1 MMPKYRV
8 AIARNETTVYYID
21 VDAENES
28 DAEKIAF
35 EEYYIE
41 GDYVS
46 KEVVWAEED
55 VHEIKEIQ
63 GT

>member
-8 AIARNETTVYYID
+8 AIARTETTVYYID

>member
-1 MMPKYRV
+1 MPKYRV
-8 AIARNETTVYYID
+8 AIARTETTVYYID
-21 VDAENES
+21 VEAEHEGL
-28 DAEKIAF
+28 AEEIAF

>member
-8 AIARNETTVYYID
+8 AIARTETTVYYID
-21 VDAENES
+21 VEAEHEGL
-28 DAEKIAF
+28 AEEIAF